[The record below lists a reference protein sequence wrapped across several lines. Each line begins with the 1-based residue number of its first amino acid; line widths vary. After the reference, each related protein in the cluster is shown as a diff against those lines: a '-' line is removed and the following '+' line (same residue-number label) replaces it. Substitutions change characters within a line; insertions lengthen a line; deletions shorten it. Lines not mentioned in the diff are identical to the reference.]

1 MRTILIIL
9 FAIGIFTSIAQESKL
24 KDIIKFKDGS
34 EYRGRI
40 TEYVE
45 NKRIIIEVAGNSITV
60 DGEAFANI
68 KDLGFD
74 KLGYKDKSRG
84 LWHEMNLGVTVG
96 KSNDFSTAEAHPSI
110 LVINGF
116 QFNRFL
122 GVGLGTGYQNHNQ
135 VNIIP
140 VYASFR
146 GDVLDSRVTPFYY
159 LDAGYGFGIKKSK
172 NVFFNNEVDV
182 KGGFLVSPGAGV
194 RIKLKKTYLT
204 TCVGYK
210 LQNSLIK
217 RSPNFYNWRFL
228 PDFASPVGEGDSS
241 TEKRLYKRVEIR
253 IGIGL

>member
-1 MRTILIIL
+1 MRTLLFIL
-9 FAIGIFTSIAQESKL
+9 FTFVIFTAIAQEQTP
-24 KDIIKFKDGS
+24 KDVIKFKDGS
-34 EYRGRI
+34 EYRGKI
-40 TEYVE
+40 TEYVADQ
-45 NKRIIIEVAGNSITV
+45 RIIIEVAGNSITV
-60 DGEAFANI
+60 DGEDFANI
-68 KDLGFD
+68 KDIGFD
-74 KLGYKDKSRG
+74 KLGYKNKSRG

-122 GVGLGTGYQNHNQ
+122 GVGLGTGYQVHNQ
-135 VNIIP
+135 LNIIP

-159 LDAGYGFGIKKSK
+159 LDAGYGFGVKKGD
-172 NVFFNNEVDV
+172 NVYFNNEVDV

-204 TCVGYK
+204 TSVGYK
-210 LQNSLIK
+210 LQNSQVK
-217 RSPNFYNWRFL
+217 RSNNFYDWRF
-228 PDFASPVGEGDSS
+228 PADFASPMGEGDSS